1 MTEKPAPCPNYWIQ
15 ADNAAKM
22 WPVLQFIANRSK
34 TVMLDFGP
42 SCNYHEGVKTI
53 DTFPD
58 GSVLIVHKSGFREI
72 FHPVI
77 KIFCET
83 A

>member
-1 MTEKPAPCPNYWIQ
+1 MTEKPRHCPNYWIQ

-22 WPVLQFIANRSK
+22 WPALRRIANPSK
-34 TVMLDFGP
+34 IIMLDFGP
-42 SCNYHEGVKTI
+42 SCEYLEAKTI

-58 GSVLIVHKSGFREI
+58 GSVLIVHKNGFREI